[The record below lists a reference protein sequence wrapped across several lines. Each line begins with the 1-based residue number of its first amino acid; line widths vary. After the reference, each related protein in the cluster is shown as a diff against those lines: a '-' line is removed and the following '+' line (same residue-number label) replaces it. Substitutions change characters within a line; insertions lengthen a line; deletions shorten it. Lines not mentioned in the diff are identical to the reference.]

1 MGSNPASR
9 AIFSHRPLRKGTPHM
24 ESFDLASVIQTIS
37 VYALPVLLAI
47 TLHEAAHGYAARLFG
62 DHTAEQ
68 AGRITLN
75 PLSHIDLIGTI
86 LIPIGLYV
94 LTAGSFLFGYAK
106 PVPVNFSALRSPK
119 RDMIWVALAGPGSN
133 VFQALVWAVLFTL
146 LAGLGSPDP
155 FFQEVAKAGILVNV
169 IMAVFNMLPLPPMDG
184 GRILVGLLPWRAAVA
199 VSRIEPYGFFILLGL
214 LFTGLLADYW
224 MRPLMMLSFDALNLI
239 LSPLLALFQPSTA
252 P

>member
-1 MGSNPASR
+1 MP
-9 AIFSHRPLRKGTPHM
+9 T
-24 ESFDLASVIQTIS
+24 FDLASVIQTFS
-37 VYALPVLLAI
+37 VYAFPVLLAI
-47 TLHEAAHGYAARLFG
+47 TLHEAAHGYAARHFG

-75 PLSHIDLIGTI
+75 PLAHIDLVGTI

-106 PVPVNFSALRSPK
+106 PVPVNFSALRRPK

-133 VFQALVWAVLFTL
+133 VFQALGWAVLLVL
-146 LAGLGSPDP
+146 LYGLGSQEA
-155 FFQEVAKAGILVNV
+155 FLQEVAKAGIRVNV
-169 IMAVFNMLPLPPMDG
+169 IMTIFNLLPLPPVDG

-199 VSRIEPYGFFILLGL
+199 VSRIEPYGFFILLAL
-214 LFTGLLADYW
+214 LFTGLLSDYW
-224 MRPLMMLSFDALNLI
+224 MRPLMGLSFELI
-239 LSPLLALFQPSTA
+239 NELMGGLLTLFFRPLA